1 MPKRTSKPRP
11 PKLPALTK
19 DERAEFRAA
28 VHDVT
33 PLRHEAHIN
42 LRRPK
47 PKPIPQ
53 QRQLDE
59 QRVFQDML
67 SEHYDPSSWDTGE
80 ELLFVRAGIQHSV
93 FQKLRR
99 GQYSVHA
106 ELDLHGMT
114 VPIARESVS
123 EFLHECRTRGVRC
136 ARIIHGKGRGSRHQ
150 KPILK
155 VKLDKWL
162 QQRDEV
168 LAFCSARQVDGG
180 TGAVYVLL
188 KNG

>member
-1 MPKRTSKPRP
+1 MPT
-11 PKLPALTK
+11 LTAE
-19 DERAEFRAA
+19 ERAEFRGAMQDQ
-28 VHDVT
+28 DVV
-33 PLRHEAHIN
+33 PLRTEAKVH

-59 QRVFQDML
+59 QRVYQDML
-67 SEHYDPSSWDTGE
+67 SEHYDPSSWETGE
-80 ELLFVRAGIQHSV
+80 ELLFLRVGVQHTV

-99 GQYSVHA
+99 GQYSIEA
-106 ELDLHGMT
+106 ELDLHGMI
-114 VPIARESVS
+114 VSVARESIS
-123 EFLHECRTRGVRC
+123 EFLYRCRAKGVRC

-155 VKLDKWL
+155 VKLNKWL

-180 TGAVYVLL
+180 TGAIYVLL
-188 KNG
+188 KR